1 MKINKQKPKKYK
13 LYIAIIILFV
23 LIAGAIYYSLNIL
36 NNKKDNPTNN
46 SPTSVKEES
55 QPKKQEISNSELIK
69 NKEEK
74 ITNSDT
80 PQKPVQNKKEN
91 PTYTVSMFTSY

>member
-55 QPKKQEISNSELIK
+55 QPKKQERAQDAHRQEDNHRHGQQEVLILAAQYDVLQRCLP
-69 NKEEK
+69 NH
-74 ITNSDT
+74 
-80 PQKPVQNKKEN
+80 P
-91 PTYTVSMFTSY
+91 